1 VERASVKGEVKDLTL
16 GVYMCVCCC
25 CSQQAARL
33 REAEPALQK
42 AAERAAASASVVD
55 KVGLNAAAEE
65 RKAKLRQQEVCAGRC
80 VGFVLLDCPINTS
93 SHKYTENVMWYPC

>member
-1 VERASVKGEVKDLTL
+1 MAGVCRHRQYIQPWNEPVARGEVKVLTL

-65 RKAKLRQQEVCAGRC
+65 RKAKLRQQEVCAGCCRQRE
-80 VGFVLLDCPINTS
+80 GI
-93 SHKYTENVMWYPC
+93 